1 MAASILNIIGGMRPF
16 LARTHPPAVSGEKA
30 LESISVER
38 YLADGDRCIHGRQL
52 EEGLP
57 KSGLQKRKQRKC
69 TDKPDHRQADRAP
82 FRANAS
88 KGDTKIYS
96 TDVTLQ

>member
-1 MAASILNIIGGMRPF
+1 MRPL
-16 LARTHPPAVSGEKA
+16 LAKAHPPAVSGEKA

-38 YLADGDRCIHGRQL
+38 YLAEGDRCIHGRQL

-69 TDKPDHRQADRAP
+69 TDKPDCRQANYPLPDR
-82 FRANAS
+82 RRRKQS
-88 KGDTKIYS
+88 EIYR